1 MPGDP
6 PPALAENL
14 GYLLGQAHLAHRQ
27 IAQGEFSPLGL
38 GPKEFGSLS
47 VLVSEGAMSQR
58 RLVQRTGLDRTTMV
72 VITDELE
79 RKGLVERTR
88 NPEDRRAYALRP
100 TTKGRRVLERA
111 TAAAERAEA
120 QFLAAIPAAERRRLK
135 KLLRDLISR

>member
-1 MPGDP
+1 MPEDL

-14 GYLLGQAHLAHRQ
+14 GYLLGQAHLVHRQ
-27 IAQGEFSPLGL
+27 IAQAEFSSLGL

-58 RLVQRTGLDRTTMV
+58 RLGQRTGLDRTTMV

-100 TTKGRRVLERA
+100 TAKGRRVLERA

-120 QFLAAIPAAERRRLK
+120 QSLAAIPAAERRRLK